1 MLTCLG
7 TLVKGNALSEKQ
19 RAVFIDNIRIRL
31 GKTDFDWQGP
41 IKLTRTQMPAARDLL
56 AQHAG
61 AASSRGVDAGIEQD
75 LMDEVA
81 ALKARVVDLERIL
94 NEMLRT
100 FDDGSA
106 SMLPSSYTLPAETAL
121 EAAESAGSRSLTKRN
136 GTKRNH
142 GADMTC
148 PSGAID
154 PMNIAMPSAPANDV
168 LPSTSDMGN
177 KSHDKSA
184 RRPSS
189 NRAVVS
195 YFRNDPQRPPSAVL
209 EFDGERYSLVFNT
222 ADTSE
227 DKMRTTF
234 SNEWLCQFE
243 ATIGKTMRAQSRSNS
258 ASDKRYV
265 MSPLYSARDCYG
277 IRQPVLPD
285 CVAILVWADDCT
297 PEAVIV
303 LVDDSDL
310 TISLNPVT
318 QTKPKGPTHKGSV
331 RLAA

>member
-1 MLTCLG
+1 
-7 TLVKGNALSEKQ
+7 
-19 RAVFIDNIRIRL
+19 
-31 GKTDFDWQGP
+31 
-41 IKLTRTQMPAARDLL
+41 
-56 AQHAG
+56 
-61 AASSRGVDAGIEQD
+61 
-75 LMDEVA
+75 
-81 ALKARVVDLERIL
+81 
-94 NEMLRT
+94 
-100 FDDGSA
+100 
-106 SMLPSSYTLPAETAL
+106 
-121 EAAESAGSRSLTKRN
+121 
-136 GTKRNH
+136 
-142 GADMTC
+142 MTC

-310 TISLNPVT
+310 RV
-318 QTKPKGPTHKGSV
+318 
-331 RLAA
+331 